1 MIPWPKTHYETIPII
16 FLLLLLLFEI
26 DLLLLGPSWDHA
38 TFWVMKSPWGGGYL
52 DITKDM
58 IKTWSDSYS
67 AYSNYKQLEIS
78 EDMIKAWSE
87 HFWTKAEYKLGD
99 GNILWKSWFKDRFIK
114 KTWFENINL
123 FTNMIISKGSQLDEQ
138 FLIKSL
144 EDIWR
149 WKESL
154 KIMV

>member
-1 MIPWPKTHYETIPII
+1 MISTAVLGHENTGMFPWPKTHYETIPII
-16 FLLLLLLFEI
+16 FLLLLFLFEI

-67 AYSNYKQLEIS
+67 A
-78 EDMIKAWSE
+78 WSE
-87 HFWTKAEYKLGD
+87 YFWTKAEYELGD

-114 KTWFENINL
+114 KTWFENINP
-123 FTNMIISKGSQLDEQ
+123 FTIMIISKGSQLDEQ